1 MKEANKD
8 KQTTTTEDKAENPSV
23 YTKPTIQQKTEQ
35 GEAKADES
43 QAEGHD
49 YDNELP
55 RKEPGEKTTDGFN
68 EV

>member
-8 KQTTTTEDKAENPSV
+8 KQTTTTEDKADNPSV

-43 QAEGHD
+43 QEEGHD
-49 YDNELP
+49 YNTKLP
-55 RKEPGEKTTDGFN
+55 PKQPGEKTTDGFN
-68 EV
+68 KV